1 MNNLLHPN
9 AFFDKIYCINLERR
23 PDRWEKAKAKFDKLN
38 IQVERFVASDGKDF
52 EDLPSEKPN
61 CFTNKFEYG
70 CSMSHKRV
78 VEDAK
83 KNGYKRVLILEDDI
97 LIHKNFLN
105 LFQKISKAPNWDMLF
120 FGCNFIDPI
129 RKSQLMNKEGFV
141 TAEIETGSYAYA
153 IDQKF
158 YDEYLN
164 KINEFKYPMSAFLVR
179 LRLPDKLLESFSRRN
194 IVTNISFIKSSLLFY
209 IKNIDFI
216 HKNHYIMMPKIISTH
231 VLDSDIFPE
240 KSNQKSFLRVS
251 GVNMEDFF

>member
-1 MNNLLHPN
+1 
-9 AFFDKIYCINLERR
+9 
-23 PDRWEKAKAKFDKLN
+23 
-38 IQVERFVASDGKDF
+38 
-52 EDLPSEKPN
+52 
-61 CFTNKFEYG
+61 
-70 CSMSHKRV
+70 MSHKRV

-164 KINEFKYPMSAFLVR
+164 KINEFEYPMSRFLIKLRIQDEMLRNFCHGNLLANIR
-179 LRLPDKLLESFSRRN
+179 LIKLMPMFDFK
-194 IVTNISFIKSSLLFY
+194 TNKY
-209 IKNIDFI
+209 
-216 HKNHYIMMPKIISTH
+216 KNHYIMMPKIISTH
-231 VLDSDIFPE
+231 VLDSDICPE
-240 KSNQKSFLRVS
+240 SSQKSFLRVS